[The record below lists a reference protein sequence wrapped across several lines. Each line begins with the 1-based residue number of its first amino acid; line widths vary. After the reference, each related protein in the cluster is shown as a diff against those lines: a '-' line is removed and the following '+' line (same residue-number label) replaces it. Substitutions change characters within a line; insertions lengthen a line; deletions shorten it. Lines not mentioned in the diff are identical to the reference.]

1 MVKKGYKQTEIGVIP
16 EDWEVKHLGD
26 CLSSKPMY
34 GINAASVAYSD
45 RLPLYIRI
53 TDISDSGQ
61 FISTNRTSVSNVNS
75 EKYYLDKDDIV
86 LARTGASTGKSFLN
100 LGEHGKL
107 VFAGFLIR
115 VKPNQELLLS
125 SFLKGYISTNT
136 YWKWV
141 KLTSMRSG
149 QPGINGNEY
158 AQLPIPLP
166 SLSEQ
171 TAIATVLFDTDALIE
186 HFDNLIAKKK
196 AIKQGTMQQLLT
208 GKKRLQGFSG
218 KWEKKKLGDIF
229 QFSVTYSKTK
239 FIDNTGKY
247 IIMDMGSVS
256 STGSIIASK
265 TSAMELDLLNS
276 GDLIMPKDD
285 IGGGKIIG
293 KVAYIDRDNKYIMG
307 DHVYKLS
314 IKIDLTDSRFFSY
327 LINCSDISNALKKK
341 VVGSAQ
347 LGLGRKSVEDQIVT
361 YPTMSQ
367 EQTAI
372 ATILSDMDTEIEK
385 LEKKREKYTMIK
397 QGMMQQLLTGKI
409 RLI

>member
-1 MVKKGYKQTEIGVIP
+1 MKKGYKQTEIGVIP

-34 GINAASVAYSD
+34 GLNAASVAYSD

-115 VKPNQELLLS
+115 IKPNQELLLS
-125 SFLKGYISTNT
+125 SFLKGYISTNA

-171 TAIATVLFDTDALIE
+171 TAIASVLFDTDALIE
-186 HFDNLIAKKK
+186 HLDKLIAKKK

-218 KWEKKKLGDIF
+218 KWEKKKLREILKIRHGKSQKSIEIVNGIYPILATGGEIGRTNSFLSDKPSVMIGRKGTIDKPQYSDIPFWTVDTLFYTDIF
-229 QFSVTYSKTK
+229 ENVSPKYVFYLFNRIDWYSYNEASGVPSLNAKT
-239 FIDNTGKY
+239 IENIET
-247 IIMDMGSVS
+247 IIPNS
-256 STGSIIASK
+256 
-265 TSAMELDLLNS
+265 LN
-276 GDLIMPKDD
+276 
-285 IGGGKIIG
+285 
-293 KVAYIDRDNKYIMG
+293 
-307 DHVYKLS
+307 
-314 IKIDLTDSRFFSY
+314 
-327 LINCSDISNALKKK
+327 
-341 VVGSAQ
+341 
-347 LGLGRKSVEDQIVT
+347 
-361 YPTMSQ
+361 

-372 ATILSDMDTEIEK
+372 ATILSDMDTEVEQ